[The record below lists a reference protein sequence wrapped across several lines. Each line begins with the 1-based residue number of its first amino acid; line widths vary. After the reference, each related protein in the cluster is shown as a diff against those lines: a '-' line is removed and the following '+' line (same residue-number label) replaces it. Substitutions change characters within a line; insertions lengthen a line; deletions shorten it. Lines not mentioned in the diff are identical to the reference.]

1 MQEERKRMQMFSFIT
16 LLSYDVYVKKL
27 LIEKIL
33 DNVVDNQEKEKAK
46 SKSKD
51 KKDK

>member
-1 MQEERKRMQMFSFIT
+1 MQLFSFVA

-33 DNVVDNQEKEKAK
+33 DNVTEDEARKKALQK
-46 SKSKD
+46 ADKD
-51 KKDK
+51 KKNRNKDKN